1 MGYVNNMQLVTFN
14 THEKAEKC
22 IFALVSE
29 RKIENQ
35 FTDEVKYLAWY
46 ESMK

>member
-22 IFALVSE
+22 IFALGKRKKIW
-29 RKIENQ
+29 RKIESR
-35 FTDEVKYLAWY
+35 FSDEAEYLV
-46 ESMK
+46 